1 MKNLLKITSI
11 CLVFTLFSCGGSDAP
26 QMNTKDGLEKI
37 KTIANEK
44 FGSDMEVYSM
54 TIYSQEDLNSSLGL
68 VTMKYIKD
76 GKRYS
81 RMYSEK
87 TAHTEAKLQDEKAD
101 SDSFQK
107 KMFLDKAQGKMKIS
121 DIDTDKIIANIDKAL
136 TLMGEDV
143 DTHQLRNYT
152 INVDPKT
159 NAITSDFELHVTQ
172 KGEGTSIEGRN
183 IVTNFYEA
191 NFEADAEG
199 NVVMTD

>member
-68 VTMKYIKD
+68 VTIKYIKD
-76 GKRYS
+76 GKRFS

-87 TAHTEAKLQDEKAD
+87 TEHTEAKLQDEKAD

-107 KMFLDKAQGKMKIS
+107 KMFLDKAQGKMKIG

-136 TLMGEDV
+136 TIMGDDV
-143 DTHQLRNYT
+143 DTHQLRKYT
-152 INVDPKT
+152 LNVDPKT
-159 NAITSDFELHVTQ
+159 NAITCDFELHVTQ

>member
-68 VTMKYIKD
+68 VTIKYIKD

-107 KMFLDKAQGKMKIS
+107 KLFLDKAQGKMKIS

-136 TLMGEDV
+136 TIIGEDV
-143 DTHQLRNYT
+143 ATHQLRNYT

-159 NAITSDFELHVTQ
+159 NAITSNFELHVTQ
-172 KGEGTSIEGRN
+172 TGEGTSIEGRN

-199 NVVMTD
+199 NVEMTD

>member
-26 QMNTKDGLEKI
+26 QMNTKDGLERI

-68 VTMKYIKD
+68 LTVKYIKD

-87 TAHTEAKLQDEKAD
+87 TAHTEAKLQD
-101 SDSFQK
+101 
-107 KMFLDKAQGKMKIS
+107 
-121 DIDTDKIIANIDKAL
+121 
-136 TLMGEDV
+136 
-143 DTHQLRNYT
+143 R
-152 INVDPKT
+152 
-159 NAITSDFELHVTQ
+159 
-172 KGEGTSIEGRN
+172 
-183 IVTNFYEA
+183 
-191 NFEADAEG
+191 
-199 NVVMTD
+199 

>member
-68 VTMKYIKD
+68 VTIKYIKD

-87 TAHTEAKLQDEKAD
+87 TAHTEAKLQD
-101 SDSFQK
+101 
-107 KMFLDKAQGKMKIS
+107 
-121 DIDTDKIIANIDKAL
+121 DKAL
-136 TLMGEDV
+136 TIMGEDV
-143 DTHQLRNYT
+143 ATHQLRNYT

-159 NAITSDFELHVTQ
+159 NAITSNFELHVTQ

-199 NVVMTD
+199 NVEMTD

>member
-68 VTMKYIKD
+68 VTIKYIKD

-107 KMFLDKAQGKMKIS
+107 KLFLDKAQGKMKIS

-136 TLMGEDV
+136 TIMGEDV
-143 DTHQLRNYT
+143 ATHQLRNYT

-159 NAITSDFELHVTQ
+159 NAITSNFELHVTQ

-199 NVVMTD
+199 NVEMTD

>member
-26 QMNTKDGLEKI
+26 QMNTKDGLERI

-68 VTMKYIKD
+68 LTVKYIKD

-136 TLMGEDV
+136 TIMGEDV
-143 DTHQLRNYT
+143 ATHQLRNYT
-152 INVDPKT
+152 MNVDPKT
-159 NAITSDFELHVTQ
+159 NAITSNFELHVTQ

-199 NVVMTD
+199 NVVMKD

>member
-68 VTMKYIKD
+68 VTIKYIKD

-87 TAHTEAKLQDEKAD
+87 TAHTEANLQDEKAD

-107 KMFLDKAQGKMKIS
+107 KLFLDKAQGKMKIS

-136 TLMGEDV
+136 TIMGEDV
-143 DTHQLRNYT
+143 ATHQLRNYT

-159 NAITSDFELHVTQ
+159 NAITSNFELHVTQ

-199 NVVMTD
+199 NVEMTD